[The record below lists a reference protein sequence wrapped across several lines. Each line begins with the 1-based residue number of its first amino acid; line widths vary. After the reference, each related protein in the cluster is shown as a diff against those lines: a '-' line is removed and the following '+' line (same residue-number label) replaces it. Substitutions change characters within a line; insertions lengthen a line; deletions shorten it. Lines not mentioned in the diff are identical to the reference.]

1 MATKVLLSI
10 KPEYAFKIF
19 EWTKKYE
26 FRKSIFKEKNIK
38 KIVVYASYP
47 VKKVIWEFE
56 IERILYSDLEEL
68 WQETHQFSWISK
80 AFFKQY
86 FTEKEKWYAIKIKS
100 TKRYQ
105 NDLSLKN
112 DFQINFAPQSFQYL
126 Y

>member
-26 FRKSIFKEKNIK
+26 FRKSIFREKNIK
-38 KIVVYASYP
+38 KIIVYASYP

-56 IERILYSDLEEL
+56 IEHILYSDIEEL
-68 WQETHQFSWISK
+68 WQETQQYSWISK

-86 FTEKEKWYAIKIKS
+86 FIEKEKWYAIKIKS
-100 TKRYQ
+100 TKKYQ
-105 NDLSLKN
+105 NALSLKN